1 MALINNGQALMT
13 PYMSFLLQPI
23 TQDLKAFNK
32 KKLKDKDYW
41 VAMLDVLTKSLS
53 HDDGG

>member
-1 MALINNGQALMT
+1 MALINSGQTLMT

-32 KKLKDKDYW
+32 EKLKDKDYW
-41 VAMLDVLTKSLS
+41 VAMLDVVTKSLS